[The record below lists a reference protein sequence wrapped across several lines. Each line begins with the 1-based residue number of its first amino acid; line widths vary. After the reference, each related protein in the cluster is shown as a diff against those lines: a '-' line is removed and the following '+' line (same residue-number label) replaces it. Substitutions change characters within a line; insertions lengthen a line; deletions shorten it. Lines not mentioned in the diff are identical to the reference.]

1 MRIAVGSKNPV
12 KIEAVRSVAI
22 RVWPEAQIV
31 PVSVCSGVPAMPM
44 NEADC
49 LAGAR
54 NRAAAAREAVGATLG
69 LGLEG
74 GVNPEPAGLMLLG
87 WAAAVDAN
95 GREGLGGGARLPLP
109 PAIAR
114 RVLAGAEL
122 GPVMDDLLGQV
133 NVKQKGGAVGALTAG
148 LVLRQETFA
157 VAVAY
162 ALAPF
167 VSPDFYGEW
176 PAGADPSR
184 QIG

>member
-1 MRIAVGSKNPV
+1 MKIAVGSTNPV
-12 KIEAVRSVAI
+12 KIAAVHSVVE
-22 RVWPEAQIV
+22 RVWPEAEVASLAV
-31 PVSVCSGVPAMPM
+31 PSGVSAMPM
-44 NEADC
+44 SDADC

-54 NRAAAAREAVGATLG
+54 YRARAVQAATGATLG

-74 GVNPEPAGLMLLG
+74 GVNPESAGLMLLG
-87 WAAAVDAN
+87 WVAVVDED
-95 GREGLGGGARLPLP
+95 GREGVGGGARLPLP
-109 PAIAR
+109 SSIAE

-122 GPVMDDLLGQV
+122 GPVMDALMGQQ

-167 VSPDFYGEW
+167 VSPDFYGPW
-176 PAGADPSR
+176 TPSV
-184 QIG
+184 GLGE